1 MEHCCQAPLLFSGS
15 VEPHK
20 SDSHMQAAFHFP
32 MCHRVLS
39 WSMIWSSLTSTL
51 PTRYCATQH
60 TMHEHIPCVQLCIP
74 HKAMVPASL
83 GHSTA
88 SVQSLCAA
96 QVESRLM
103 LSHAVLAQLK
113 DRGQMTYEERLE
125 AAERHRMTG
134 NALFQQVDGQ
144 PVNARMCSFG
154 LADIPNEA
162 SEASSMLLRALCV
175 FLCTFR
181 VLWHVRCEVRPTSSL
196 LCGASAG
203 GCFLHALA

>member
-1 MEHCCQAPLLFSGS
+1 
-15 VEPHK
+15 
-20 SDSHMQAAFHFP
+20 
-32 MCHRVLS
+32 
-39 WSMIWSSLTSTL
+39 
-51 PTRYCATQH
+51 
-60 TMHEHIPCVQLCIP
+60 
-74 HKAMVPASL
+74 MVPASL

-144 PVNARMCSFG
+144 PINARMCSFG

-181 VLWHVRCEVRPTSSL
+181 VLWHVRCEVRPTAACSVVHQQVAASCMHWPDRL
-196 LCGASAG
+196 PALKEAHGCAGRAHGCPWEVRHGAVV
-203 GCFLHALA
+203 HQ